1 MNDDKAEAA
10 ETSMTPAN
18 YAAAAHP
25 RRPWWKPHR
34 RTWIIFLVA
43 IGSIA
48 LFGAFN
54 FGGRDSS
61 GDAAGQGLASAFEAL
76 FFIFGVFVIGGL
88 ALIIWLSRYVRIPT
102 IVMGIFG
109 LVALSALVLIW

>member
-1 MNDDKAEAA
+1 
-10 ETSMTPAN
+10 MTPAN

-25 RRPWWKPHR
+25 RRPWWNRYR

-48 LFGAFN
+48 LFAAFS

-61 GDAAGQGLASAFEAL
+61 GDAAGQGLGSAFEAL
-76 FFIFGVFVIGGL
+76 FFILGVLVIGGL

-109 LVALSALVLIW
+109 LLALSALILIW

>member
-1 MNDDKAEAA
+1 MNNDKAKPA
-10 ETSMTPAN
+10 ETSMTPTN

-25 RRPWWKPHR
+25 RRPWWKRYR

-48 LFGAFN
+48 FFAAFS